1 MWCIMKLSD
10 RRKKEKLK
18 LDQMMRVLFRLS
30 KRLTVQLI
38 NGLFVERFATG
49 DVKAIHYGNAEFILD
64 EYERIVGDL
73 FLKLDTRRGL
83 FHYHVEF
90 QTLNDQSMVIRM
102 FRYGFEK
109 ALELAAGREDN
120 GLPLLA
126 FPKQIVIFLEEN
138 EAIGEELA
146 FRMRLPDGT
155 ETVYTVPVLRYWML
169 SPRDLQERRLFAL
182 LPLQVFGS
190 RKNMR
195 LIAASTRTDDEK
207 RQLFAEEFSRLK
219 ATIEET
225 LAVIR
230 DLHRQRLLPTGDMDR
245 ILQVLGNILNYL
257 YRHYGEY
264 KQTEEEVSHMIKT
277 FIPEAMKKGREEGK
291 KEGLKEGLKERV
303 KKGQLKVARNL
314 LKLGVD
320 MNTIVEATELTPEEV
335 TRLEEKK

>member
-1 MWCIMKLSD
+1 
-10 RRKKEKLK
+10 
-18 LDQMMRVLFRLS
+18 
-30 KRLTVQLI
+30 
-38 NGLFVERFATG
+38 
-49 DVKAIHYGNAEFILD
+49 LD

-83 FHYHVEF
+83 FQYHVEF

-109 ALELAAGREDN
+109 ALELAEGSADN

-126 FPKQIVIFLEEN
+126 FPRQIVIFLEEN

-155 ETVYTVPVLRYWML
+155 ETVYTVPVLRYWTL

-207 RQLFAEEFSRLK
+207 RQLFTREFARLK
-219 ATIEET
+219 ETIGET
-225 LAVIR
+225 LDVIR
-230 DLHRQRLLPTGDMDR
+230 DLHQQRLLPTSDMDR

-264 KQTEEEVSHMIKT
+264 KQTEEEVRRMFKT
-277 FIPEAMKKGREEGK
+277 YIPEAMKKGEK
-291 KEGLKEGLKERV
+291 KAKI
-303 KKGQLKVARNL
+303 KVARNL
-314 LKLGVD
+314 LKMGLDVG
-320 MNTIVEATELTPEEV
+320 MIAKATELTPEEV
-335 TRLEEKK
+335 TSLQKKKSSVQ

>member
-1 MWCIMKLSD
+1 MKVTD

-38 NGLFVERFATG
+38 SGLFGEQFTTE
-49 DVKAIHYGNAEFILD
+49 DVKSIHYGNAEFILD

-83 FHYHVEF
+83 FQYHVEF
-90 QTLNDQSMVIRM
+90 QMLNDQSMVIRM

-109 ALELAAGREDN
+109 ALELATGSEDN

-126 FPKQIVIFLEEN
+126 FPRQIVIFLEEN

-155 ETVYTVPVLRYWML
+155 ETVYTVPVLRYWTL

-207 RQLFAEEFSRLK
+207 RQLFTREFARLK
-219 ATIEET
+219 ETIGET
-225 LAVIR
+225 LDVIR
-230 DLHRQRLLPTGDMDR
+230 DLHQQRLLPTGDMDR

-264 KQTEEEVSHMIKT
+264 KQTEEEVRRMFKT
-277 FIPEAMKKGREEGK
+277 YIPEAMKKGEK
-291 KEGLKEGLKERV
+291 KAKI
-303 KKGQLKVARNL
+303 KVARNL
-314 LKLGVD
+314 LKMGLDVG
-320 MNTIVEATELTPEEV
+320 MIAKATELTPEEV
-335 TRLEEKK
+335 TSLQKKKSSVQ